1 MRQCSCDEESD
12 AQRNKITW
20 QNIFLDLVPDSAG
33 HSPFSMD
40 NHLSFLWFSP
50 PLLSHPPPHLPSAH
64 SSPVP
69 LSSALRLFLVIP
81 RSVWGLR
88 FPPRDWSRSPGSH
101 GVLSMHH
108 KGIPST
114 CLFQGVL
121 DTEKLTYSHASQ
133 YHLSAHYCPFSNPGR
148 LSQLPSIPS
157 LLPANFSSLGLLSQV
172 STCISNMSHRRPSA
186 AVQQE
191 TRESSLTSFFFL
203 SSPLPPLSRNGR
215 VWDVAVYFV
224 QPGNIRNSHFF
235 PEILPEVPKGMLF
248 RPLQIF
254 LFLATSWLKGK
265 CERTRSLAGTRC
277 LHAHILLTSWHVLQP
292 QN

>member
-108 KGIPST
+108 KGIPS
-114 CLFQGVL
+114 LHAFFRVS
-121 DTEKLTYSHASQ
+121 LTRRSSPTPMPPSTIYPLITAHSLIQAASLS
-133 YHLSAHYCPFSNPGR
+133 YHPSPRY
-148 LSQLPSIPS
+148 SQL
-157 LLPANFSSLGLLSQV
+157 
-172 STCISNMSHRRPSA
+172 T
-186 AVQQE
+186 
-191 TRESSLTSFFFL
+191 
-203 SSPLPPLSRNGR
+203 
-215 VWDVAVYFV
+215 
-224 QPGNIRNSHFF
+224 
-235 PEILPEVPKGMLF
+235 
-248 RPLQIF
+248 
-254 LFLATSWLKGK
+254 
-265 CERTRSLAGTRC
+265 SLA
-277 LHAHILLTSWHVLQP
+277 
-292 QN
+292 